1 MSDPDACALR
11 PDGTLKDASEI
22 DWLHSPTAN
31 HVPLPPTTA
40 LHDDIA
46 NEILDGDDL
55 PEPQH
60 VPPRGFKGKEPAQ
73 RVAGRRIPKPSV
85 KASAS
90 SAQNLDPGMQK
101 FFFSRFEGNLPT
113 FLFDLLSLISV

>member
-1 MSDPDACALR
+1 MSDPDACAVR

-22 DWLHSPTAN
+22 EWLHSPTTN
-31 HVPLPPTTA
+31 HIPLPPTST

-46 NEILDGDDL
+46 DDILDGDDL
-55 PEPQH
+55 PEPQQA
-60 VPPRGFKGKEPAQ
+60 PPRGFKGKEPAL

-90 SAQNLDPGMQK
+90 SAQNLDHGMKK
-101 FFFSRFEGNLPT
+101 FSFSRFEGIIPL
-113 FLFDLLSLISV
+113 FLFDLRLLISV